1 MQWMRRIFAGL
12 SACVI
17 SATSLSSISLAAEP
31 QPTTRPPVPATLSVQ
46 RTGDRNA
53 VIAATFRDQEPGSQV
68 TVFVDREPFV
78 FSDAGD
84 NGDRKAGDGVFS
96 IETEF
101 DFDSFAEGNRQL
113 GENGGEIPL
122 FAPGGRQLIGT
133 QTADFNGEDVI
144 VTRNIG
150 ENRQQFRL
158 PGSAGQIDVDT
169 PVTIP
174 LFAGPVGAAATTA
187 TAAAASAPASIPDS
201 LMITKLSVV
210 NDTTR
215 TWACT
220 TAGSPPVGN
229 PVGPWTFWKLMENI
243 SNGRAPTSDYIKQL
257 FKHWTFVPVI
267 NSFPVPSRPNVYQQ
281 IIEDWEIRSG
291 GPGATLLPQESPF
304 RLLGIVLRVDLR
316 GGGGPY
322 GGGDAG
328 EGRFVFSLH
337 DGNCNNKP
345 MTVILEYKVPLS
357 GCAAVRD
364 WAQDWKALAT
374 STNYNADLE
383 ALTQVFSA
391 AGANPLAPNQSAIS
405 QVRTNEFLPG
415 SPLWEMREFVLP
427 HSGGF
432 LQETDVKQE
441 PDNGWNNTP
450 LLADYLN
457 TNWPLLVGPPPAQ
470 HTIPLNHAGN
480 PFRGARS
487 PVPQLWNAPAAFLT
501 VPTTPSPITPPPAT
515 IRDDALFELAVNTCS
530 GCHQVETGTPFAHLD
545 YNTPVGSPAI
555 LSGFLTGI
563 VLPDPRNAAIPRKFN
578 DLARR
583 ALDLD
588 NVAAMICPSS
598 VTAVPIGNILVQ
610 QLSIA
615 PALTA
620 TH

>member
-1 MQWMRRIFAGL
+1 MQWMQRVFAGL

-53 VIAATFRDQEPGSQV
+53 VIAATFPGQAPGGQV
-68 TVFVDREPFV
+68 TVFVDREPLV

-84 NGDRKAGDGVFS
+84 NGDRKPGDGVFS

-101 DFDSFAEGNRQL
+101 DFDSFAEGNLQL
-113 GENGGEIPL
+113 GERGGEIPL
-122 FAPGGRQLIGT
+122 FTPGGRQLIGT
-133 QTADFNGEDVI
+133 QTADFDGKDVI
-144 VTRNIG
+144 VTQNIG
-150 ENRQQFRL
+150 ESRQQFRL
-158 PGSAGQIDVDT
+158 PTSAAQIGIDN
-169 PVTIP
+169 PVAVP
-174 LFAGPVGAAATTA
+174 LFASAVGAPT
-187 TAAAASAPASIPDS
+187 AAASAAVSIPDS

-220 TAGSPPVGN
+220 TPGSPPVGN
-229 PVGPWTFWKLMENI
+229 PVGPWTFWRLMENI
-243 SNGRAPTSDYIKQL
+243 SNGTAPTSDYIKDL

-281 IIEDWEIRSG
+281 VIQDWELRSG
-291 GPGATLLPQESPF
+291 GPGAVLLPQESPF
-304 RLLGIVLRVDLR
+304 RLLGIVLRLDLR
-316 GGGGPY
+316 GAGGPY

-328 EGRFVFSLH
+328 EARFVFSLH

-345 MTVILEYKVPLS
+345 MTLILEYKVPLS
-357 GCAAVRD
+357 GCIAVRD
-364 WAQDWKALAT
+364 WAQKWKALAT
-374 STNYNADLE
+374 STNYNVDLE
-383 ALTQVFSA
+383 TLTQVFSA

-427 HSGGF
+427 HGGGF

-450 LLADYLN
+450 LLANYLN
-457 TNWPLLVGPPPAQ
+457 ANWPLLVGPPPAQ
-470 HTIPLNHAGN
+470 HTIPLSFAGN
-480 PFRGARS
+480 PFRGARA

-501 VPTTPSPITPPPAT
+501 VPTAPSPITPPPAT

-583 ALDLD
+583 AVDLN
-588 NVAAMICPSS
+588 NVASMSCPS
-598 VTAVPIGNILVQ
+598 VAPVPIGNILLQ
-610 QLSIA
+610 QMSIA

-620 TH
+620 TD